1 MFQPKRILGMGLCA
15 RPTFFFFSVFVDF
28 LNCVFWHLWYIIRKL
43 LKSSFICTE
52 ASFSGLFVWKIWGVK
67 VFQNSPIK
75 DRTCSTSRRK
85 FRQIQDHI
93 ENISKLI
100 NKEYLIPFV
109 VQYFF
114 RKLLKITFFEITS
127 KIGLINQK
135 KILLQ
140 KFFLLHSFFAAGFG

>member
-1 MFQPKRILGMGLCA
+1 MPRKSCTTNLVTAKVEEGKWSNWTVIKRQLISFLYNCSNPKEFWGWDFVLALL
-15 RPTFFFFSVFVDF
+15 FFFFSVFVDF

-52 ASFSGLFVWKIWGVK
+52 ASFSGLFVWKIWGFK

-93 ENISKLI
+93 KNISKLI
-100 NKEYLIPFV
+100 N
-109 VQYFF
+109 
-114 RKLLKITFFEITS
+114 
-127 KIGLINQK
+127 
-135 KILLQ
+135 
-140 KFFLLHSFFAAGFG
+140 

>member
-1 MFQPKRILGMGLCA
+1 MTLHLVNVVVNMLYLWGRYLVLEREKSSSFILQNYCSNPKEFWGWDFVLALL
-15 RPTFFFFSVFVDF
+15 FFFFSVFVDF

-52 ASFSGLFVWKIWGVK
+52 ASFSGLFVWKIWGFK

-100 NKEYLIPFV
+100 N
-109 VQYFF
+109 
-114 RKLLKITFFEITS
+114 
-127 KIGLINQK
+127 
-135 KILLQ
+135 
-140 KFFLLHSFFAAGFG
+140 